1 MVCHVAPLSRLPAKL
16 NFDPELPLPLSVPRK
31 TNRSPVW
38 LSLIARVSP
47 VDHSLLTMG
56 AVGKVRNVLCV
67 SAPVLDD
74 EEDEDDEVEDELEDE
89 DVELLELEEDE
100 LGALELLDAL
110 ELLEEL
116 GTEEELLDVGMLE
129 ELETLEL
136 LDDDGTLDEL
146 ALDVELEF
154 DELELLELDR
164 LELDLALSAAA
175 VWSREQPASINRL
188 ASTVMK
194 PENGCRNFIF
204 TEFTID
210 ARCE

>member
-1 MVCHVAPLSRLPAKL
+1 
-16 NFDPELPLPLSVPRK
+16 
-31 TNRSPVW
+31 
-38 LSLIARVSP
+38 
-47 VDHSLLTMG
+47 MG

-74 EEDEDDEVEDELEDE
+74 EEDELEDE

-100 LGALELLDAL
+100 LGVL

-116 GTEEELLDVGMLE
+116 GAEEELLDVGTLDELLDVGILE

-154 DELELLELDR
+154 DELELLELER

-175 VWSREQPASINRL
+175 VWSPEQPASINRL

-194 PENGCRNFIF
+194 PENGCRNFIVA
-204 TEFTID
+204 EFTID